1 MRNGELIG
9 FVRAIIQT
17 EERKIGGLLIVS
29 LSGELCR
36 VEPDGI
42 IRMGRDSI
50 LVDEGKVEQAG
61 EFAGVEITP
70 PAGRE
75 NNETLVMTTAGE
87 SLGVIE
93 DVVIEEK
100 DGSVLG
106 YEISDGYIMD
116 MLMGRKVVPVSEVL
130 KYGKDAV
137 IVSDEYEGDLP

>member
-9 FVRAIIQT
+9 LVRAIIKT
-17 EERKIGGLLIVS
+17 EERKIGGLLIAS
-29 LSGELCR
+29 LGGELCR
-36 VEPDGI
+36 IDTDGI
-42 IRMGRDSI
+42 IRMGRDSV
-50 LVDEGKVEQAG
+50 LVDEGKVEQVG
-61 EFAGVEITP
+61 ELAGVEVTP
-70 PAGRE
+70 PVGKD

-116 MLMGRKVVPVSEVL
+116 MLRGRKVVPVSEVL